1 MALYSTTN
9 MVFMNYKYIITRT
22 TKSTIEVKPDD
33 VDPETI
39 EFLEK
44 CMKNDSSVGFLDEED
59 ETGSYSMNEDLD
71 RDFDLN
77 FDIKKVEEWKF
88 IIKAKKSVKRL
99 LKPVAQDAEDSVEP
113 LRTKEKVVLF
123 ARVEESSGKAQMVGC
138 ELFMI
143 IILFYIK
150 VEKWK

>member
-1 MALYSTTN
+1 
-9 MVFMNYKYIITRT
+9 MNYKYIITRT

-77 FDIKKVEEWKF
+77 FDIKKVEE
-88 IIKAKKSVKRL
+88 
-99 LKPVAQDAEDSVEP
+99 
-113 LRTKEKVVLF
+113 
-123 ARVEESSGKAQMVGC
+123 
-138 ELFMI
+138 
-143 IILFYIK
+143 
-150 VEKWK
+150 